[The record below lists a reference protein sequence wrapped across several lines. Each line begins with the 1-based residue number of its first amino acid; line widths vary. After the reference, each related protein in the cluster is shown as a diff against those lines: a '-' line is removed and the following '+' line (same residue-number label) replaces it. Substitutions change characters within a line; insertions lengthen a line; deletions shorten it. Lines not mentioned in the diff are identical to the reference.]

1 MALARFAAIAIGAA
15 ATAARK
21 LTLRELENAAA
32 SKARLRDALAGPRP
46 EGAARRRAAGGDPPL
61 YPPFTPSPTMT
72 VSDIGGAQVV
82 LPAPGA
88 PLVAFAY
95 NASDPWTQAAWAS
108 NASGTAQQ
116 QQFLLDSLFGAPV
129 ANATRYLFASFD
141 ETPGGAARDAG
152 MMKGRLTAA
161 MAALMWPE
169 ANQTEWLSRAI
180 FAADSVSQLGGGWVE
195 SLLSNWTNLG
205 RGFIA
210 LAPADGSAP
219 TLTVPR
225 LDAAFA
231 WLPPPPPPRDKLGVV
246 YVDSAALERGGFA
259 PLEPGAAALVSC
271 GFSFSEPGPRPG
283 GCNGDFAGII
293 AAVEAAGGALAV
305 VVQPRGVDA
314 VEMAPAGPG
323 NDTPTIPATLLTFE
337 HGLAVWRAM
346 GAPSPNERA
355 AFVISAVGEDDV
367 EGDVKAGCTFSVSS
381 SGVLLESGWL
391 GRPSLRFLSWAAQ
404 WLDFELR
411 TQANI
416 TSEAVTLDEEGSPVD
431 DASAAV
437 LADISSAAS
446 STVVVPIFNSSLMIG
461 YPGAQSVVT
470 IPDAATLG
478 GLVEGGG
485 AAKWDK
491 LEVEFSL
498 GCPTPW
504 ETGCAIWDRQM
515 QILVCCSNTSDS
527 TCGGANLEL
536 TRYITPF
543 RRGLGHWLTDISPLL
558 PLLVGDQQAPAPTKC
573 LFTAATDAWAM
584 PWTVTGALR
593 LGRSAAPAAP
603 VARTVVPLWNTGS
616 GGNGGANWGVT
627 FDKDFNNGVNFEE
640 RSVSIP
646 SWGPTR
652 ATLHAVITGHG
663 SDNNNCAE
671 FCVTTHVVTVSGV
684 QHEETFENAGTDEG
698 CTLHTLSGALPNEHG
713 TWLYGRDGWCDGSA
727 VRPWI
732 IDITPDIDFAQPS
745 FNVTYV
751 GLFNGAN
758 PNPQPQT
765 NMPYIIVHIYVVFS

>member
-1 MALARFAAIAIGAA
+1 MALIALGEAV
-15 ATAARK
+15 TVAARK
-21 LTLRELENAAA
+21 LSPREIANAAA
-32 SKARLRDALAGPRP
+32 SKARLCDALVDSRP
-46 EGAARRRAAGGDPPL
+46 EGAVRRGAAGGDPL
-61 YPPFTPSPTMT
+61 FPPFTLSPNLT
-72 VSDIGGAQVV
+72 VTDIDGAQVA

-95 NASDPWTQAAWAS
+95 NASDPWTQAAWAN
-108 NASGTAQQ
+108 NASGAAQQ
-116 QQFLLDSLFGAPV
+116 QQFLLDSVFGAPA

-141 ETPGGAARDAG
+141 ASPGGAARDAG

-161 MAALMWPE
+161 MAALAWPE
-169 ANQTEWLSRAI
+169 ANQTDWLSRAT
-180 FAADSVSQLGGGWVE
+180 FAADAVALLGGGWVGQ
-195 SLLSNWTNLG
+195 LLSNWSNVG
-205 RGFIA
+205 RAFIA

-231 WLPPPPPPRDKLGVV
+231 WLPPPPPPRERLGVV
-246 YVDSAALERGGFA
+246 YLDSAALARGGFA
-259 PLEPGAAALVSC
+259 PLAPGAAALVSC
-271 GFSFSEPGPRPG
+271 GFSFAEPEPRAG
-283 GCNGDFAGII
+283 GCDGDFERIVAG
-293 AAVEAAGGALAV
+293 VEAAGGALAI

-314 VEMAPAGPG
+314 VEMAPAAPG
-323 NDTPTIPATLLTFE
+323 GDAPAIPATLLTFE
-337 HGLAVWRAM
+337 HGAALWRAM
-346 GAPSPNERA
+346 GAPAPGAQA
-355 AFVISAVGEDDV
+355 AFVVSAASEDDV

-404 WLDFELR
+404 WLDYEMR

-416 TSEAVTLDEEGSPVD
+416 TAEAVTLNEQGLPAD
-431 DASAAV
+431 DASAAMLAGINGLSDV
-437 LADISSAAS
+437 L
-446 STVVVPIFNSSLMIG
+446 STVVVPIFNDTLMLG
-461 YPGAQSVVT
+461 YPGAQSVVAL
-470 IPDAATLG
+470 PDAATLG
-478 GLVEGGG
+478 GLVEGNG
-485 AAKWDK
+485 AARWDR

-504 ETGCAIWDRQM
+504 ETGCAVWDRQM
-515 QILVCCSNTSDS
+515 QVLVCCGNTSDS

-543 RRGLGHWLTDISPLL
+543 RRGLGHWLTDITPLL

-627 FDKDFNNGVNFEE
+627 FDKNYNNGIAFPSRV
-640 RSVSIP
+640 VSIP

-671 FCVTTHVVTVSGV
+671 FCVTTHVVIVAGV

-727 VRPWI
+727 VRPWV
-732 IDITPDIDFAQPS
+732 IDVTPNIDFALPS
-745 FNVTYV
+745 FNVSYV

-758 PNPQPQT
+758 PDPQPQT
-765 NMPYIIVHIYVVFS
+765 NMPYIIVHIYVAFS